1 MMIHVAAV
9 TSWLLLPL
17 RGPRPHDIAGWA
29 AWHGR
34 LMVLG
39 WSILIP
45 LGVLIARYGKI
56 TPRQEWP
63 LVLDNRLWW
72 DWHRRLQYT
81 GLAVAVVAVVIA
93 FLHARLITRLE
104 TLHAVLGWS
113 VMALGAMQAVSAML
127 RGSKGGPTGERA
139 AVGDW
144 RGDHYDMTTRRIIFE
159 YIHKIGGSLA
169 VILAVC
175 AVFLGLF
182 VADAPRWML
191 IVILAWWGLLAGT
204 AVTLQRRGRCID
216 TYQAIWGPDP
226 AHPGNHLKPI
236 GIAVRRR
243 TPPSV

>member
-1 MMIHVAAV
+1 MIHVVAV

-17 RGPRPHDIAGWA
+17 GESRMHSIAGWE

-45 LGVLIARYGKI
+45 VGVLIARYGKI

-63 LVLDNRLWW
+63 RVLDNRLWW

-81 GLAVAVVAVVIA
+81 GLASALGAMVIV
-93 FLHARLITRLE
+93 FIHARLITRLE

-113 VMALGAMQAVSAML
+113 VMALAAMQAVSAML

-139 AVGDW
+139 AAGDW
-144 RGDHYDMTTRRIIFE
+144 RGDHYDMTTRRVVFE
-159 YIHKIGGSLA
+159 YIHKIGGSVA
-169 VILAVC
+169 IILAAC
-175 AVFLGLF
+175 TVFLGLF
-182 VADAPRWML
+182 AADAPRWML
-191 IVILAWWGLLAGT
+191 IVILAWWGLLAAA

-226 AHPGNHLKPI
+226 VHPGNCLKPI
-236 GIAVRRR
+236 GIAVRRLK
-243 TPPSV
+243 PPAT